1 VTADCVTLWIGASL
15 GPVERAC
22 LRSVLRQ
29 GHRHSLYCYDR
40 PHGVPDG
47 IEVRDASEILPESE
61 VFFHRN
67 GSVAI
72 FADWFRYEL
81 QRRNLGTWVD
91 TDVYLLRPL
100 DGERPYL
107 FGLEEPN
114 LINNA
119 VLRIPPDCP
128 LLAELLKLFEAR
140 TLPGWLPW
148 RANMAARAGALM
160 SGGKVDFARLPFGTT
175 GPDALT
181 AIAERLG
188 LASEAL
194 PSEVFN
200 PVAWWDAGWIRD
212 PTITLDAVT
221 TGRTVAL
228 HLWNE
233 CIKDFKDAPAP
244 EGSFLARLQHEG
256 R

>member
-1 VTADCVTLWIGASL
+1 MTADCVTFWIGGAL
-15 GPVERAC
+15 GRLERAC
-22 LRSVLRQ
+22 LKSVLRH
-29 GHRHSLYCYDR
+29 GHRHALYCYR
-40 PHGVPDG
+40 EPEGVPDG
-47 IEVRDASEILPESE
+47 VEVRDASEILPESA

-72 FADWFRYEL
+72 FSDWFRYEL
-81 QRRNLGTWVD
+81 QRRSLGTWVD

-107 FGLEEPN
+107 FGREEPN

-119 VLRIPPDCP
+119 ILRIPPDSP
-128 LLAELLKLFEAR
+128 LLAELLQLFDRKDVPE
-140 TLPGWLPW
+140 WLPW
-148 RANMAARAGALM
+148 RAYLPARARALI
-160 SGGKVDFARLPFGTT
+160 SGIVDLSKLPFGTT

-194 PSEVFN
+194 PSDVFN
-200 PVAWWDAGWIRD
+200 PVSWWDADWICD
-212 PTITLDAVT
+212 PQISLESVT
-221 TGRTVAL
+221 TERTIAV

-233 CIKDFKDAPAP
+233 CIKELKGRPAP
-244 EGSFLARLQHEG
+244 NGSFLERLQREG
-256 R
+256 AN

>member
-1 VTADCVTLWIGASL
+1 VTADCVTLWIGEAL

-22 LRSVLRQ
+22 LKSVLRH

-40 PHGVPDG
+40 PEGVPDG
-47 IEVRDASEILPESE
+47 VELRDASEILPQSE
-61 VFFHRN
+61 VFFHRD
-67 GSVAI
+67 GSVAM

-81 QRRNLGTWVD
+81 QRHGLGTWVD

-100 DGERPYL
+100 DGDRPHL
-107 FGLEEPN
+107 FGREAPD

-119 VLRIPPDCP
+119 VLRIPPHSP
-128 LLAELLKLFEAR
+128 LLTELLQMFERR
-140 TLPGWLPW
+140 TVPQWLPW
-148 RANMAARAGALM
+148 RAKLRAHARALI
-160 SGGKVDFARLPFGTT
+160 GGKADFSRLPFGAT

-194 PSEVFN
+194 PSDVFN
-200 PVAWWDAGWIRD
+200 PVAWWDAEWICD
-212 PTITLDAVT
+212 PQITLDSVT
-221 TGRTVAL
+221 TERTVAV

-233 CIKDFKDAPAP
+233 CIKDFKGAPAP
-244 EGSFLARLQHEG
+244 KGSFLARLQHEG